1 MRTCSNISSLP
12 VTLIIGR
19 RSASVT
25 LSSQQSFRDATGT
38 RNFRNI
44 HGTFF
49 SVRLP
54 SVLLHSHVSLDGFV
68 QPRLSH
74 FLHPRPLPALIGPT
88 QKAQNFLCCHLV
100 VRSPPAIS
108 EFSFLSFFFVPP
120 TRINPMKCLFKK
132 KSFIL
137 VLPPPRA
144 RSHHLCKWNRTI
156 HGPVSNNV
164 PPDLRDSPCLDRGLQ
179 ADIGYV
185 INPMRSRLI

>member
-12 VTLIIGR
+12 VTLIIGW

-25 LSSQQSFRDATGT
+25 LSSQQCFRDATGT

-49 SVRLP
+49 

-88 QKAQNFLCCHLV
+88 QKAQSFLCCHLV

-120 TRINPMKCLFKK
+120 TRINHVKCLFFFQRF
-132 KSFIL
+132 SL
-137 VLPPPRA
+137 VLVSSTPPVI
-144 RSHHLCKWNRTI
+144 TF
-156 HGPVSNNV
+156 SNGTEPYMV
-164 PPDLRDSPCLDRGLQ
+164 HFLITYLLTSGTRPD
-179 ADIGYV
+179 
-185 INPMRSRLI
+185 